1 MKSLL
6 EAINKSILQ
15 ELNNNIQLL
24 SDIDSDDDNSQFNIT
39 SKSVNNNIESSH
51 IVFKYEFINTIDSML
66 NFNDTAE
73 KMRGVMNNPK
83 NFNIFK
89 GLVKATNV
97 DHLKKLINIGKKL
110 LGDDGNFNWID
121 TSNIND
127 MYGLF
132 YSDSTF
138 NGHIELWD
146 VSNVKNMRCMFSGAE
161 SFNQPIGDWDVSNVE
176 DMYNMFNGA
185 KLFNQP
191 IGNWD
196 VSNVEDMFCMFNG
209 AESFNQPIGDW
220 DVSNVTN
227 MRGMFCWAESFNQ
240 PIGNWDVS
248 NVTNMEGMFQVAKS
262 FNQPIGDWDVSNVK
276 DMECMFSGAKSF
288 KQDLSKWK
296 LKGDCKTYRMFNS
309 SCPIKKVFKPKG
321 VE

>member
-1 MKSLL
+1 MKKLL

-24 SDIDSDDDNSQFNIT
+24 SDIGSNDGNSQFNIT

-66 NFNDTAE
+66 NFNDTTE
-73 KMRGVMNNPK
+73 KIRRVMNDPK

-89 GLVKATNV
+89 GLVKETDAE
-97 DHLKKLINIGKKL
+97 HLKKLINIGKKL

-132 YSDSTF
+132 YNDSTF
-138 NGHIELWD
+138 NGHIELWN

-161 SFNQPIGDWDVSNVE
+161 SFNQPIGDWDVSNV
-176 DMYNMFNGA
+176 
-185 KLFNQP
+185 
-191 IGNWD
+191 
-196 VSNVEDMFCMFNG
+196 
-209 AESFNQPIGDW
+209 
-220 DVSNVTN
+220 
-227 MRGMFCWAESFNQ
+227 
-240 PIGNWDVS
+240 
-248 NVTNMEGMFQVAKS
+248 
-262 FNQPIGDWDVSNVK
+262 K
-276 DMECMFSGAKSF
+276 DMECMFNGAKSF

-296 LKGDCKTYRMFNS
+296 LKSDCKTYRMFNS
-309 SCPIKKVFKPKG
+309 SCPIKKVYKPEG
-321 VE
+321 IE

>member
-1 MKSLL
+1 MKKLL

-24 SDIDSDDDNSQFNIT
+24 SDIDSNDGNSQFNIT
-39 SKSVNNNIESSH
+39 SKSVNNNIETSH

-66 NFNDTAE
+66 NFNDTTE
-73 KMRGVMNNPK
+73 KIRRVMNDPK

-89 GLVKATNV
+89 GLVKAT
-97 DHLKKLINIGKKL
+97 DAEHLKKLINIGKKL

-132 YSDSTF
+132 YNDSTF
-138 NGHIELWD
+138 NGHIELWN

-176 DMYNMFNGA
+176 DMYNMFFGA
-185 KLFNQP
+185 KSFNQP

-196 VSNVEDMFCMFNG
+196 VSNVEDMFCMFSG

-220 DVSNVTN
+220 N
-227 MRGMFCWAESFNQ
+227 
-240 PIGNWDVS
+240 VS
-248 NVTNMEGMFQVAKS
+248 NVTNMEGMFQLAKS

-276 DMECMFSGAKSF
+276 DMECMFNGAKSF

-296 LKGDCKTYRMFNS
+296 LKSDCKTYRMFNS
-309 SCPIKKVFKPKG
+309 SCPIKKVYKPEG
-321 VE
+321 IE